1 MSTAVSNPAGEVASL
16 RSLRWL
22 SKALGSAKDVAA
34 AGSAAE
40 ACLSEAL
47 GSAARVVL
55 SEPNRSGG
63 AEIVWCNANG
73 EQVDRKDHSAE
84 RRAVLETERP
94 VRVREHDRSA
104 LLVAMLPLSCHGET
118 VGVLE
123 VHGEALAIEGAWDVL
138 ESVADLLGPALH
150 GISQRRDRQG
160 RDLRLA
166 TIPGAVSTTDAE
178 VDGADDGTDLR
189 LAWTAHELRGPISA
203 LKAALGFLGEE
214 ELTARH
220 KALIAQC
227 LAELD
232 HMSTLVSE
240 TQRWG
245 DSIEPREPLSRS
257 ECEVVGVVRSSIE
270 QIKLASGVDRV
281 VLHAIHPVLA
291 DVDPVQLRS
300 AIGNLI
306 RNAIMYSPAQ
316 TPVDVAVAVET
327 DMVVITVGNVGR
339 AISEGELKGIFL
351 PFVRGANVDGRD
363 GMGLGLFIARHVAE
377 ANGGRLTLHLHEETT
392 EFQLHIPRRSR

>member
-1 MSTAVSNPAGEVASL
+1 MSTAVSNAVGEVVSL

-22 SKALGSAKDVAA
+22 AKALGSARDAAA

-40 ACLSEAL
+40 ACLSQVL
-47 GSAARVVL
+47 GDAARVVL
-55 SEPNRSGG
+55 SEPSRSGD
-63 AEIVWCNANG
+63 AEIVWCNANV
-73 EQVDRKDHSAE
+73 EQADHEDLSAE

-94 VRVREHDRSA
+94 VRLRAHDRCA
-104 LLVAMLPLSCHGET
+104 HLVAMLPLSCHGET

-123 VHGEALAIEGAWDVL
+123 VHGETLALEGAWDVL
-138 ESVADLLGPALH
+138 ESVADLLGPTLH
-150 GISQRRDRQG
+150 GISQRRRQQG
-160 RDLRLA
+160 RDLHLA
-166 TIPGAVSTTDAE
+166 SIPGPVSTTDAE
-178 VDGADDGTDLR
+178 VDGTDDGTDLR

-203 LKAALGFLGEE
+203 LKAALGFLGEQ
-214 ELTARH
+214 ELTDLH

-232 HMSTLVSE
+232 HMSTLVSS

-281 VLHAIHPVLA
+281 VLHAQHPVLA
-291 DVDPVQLRS
+291 DVDPAQLRS

-316 TPVDVAVAVET
+316 TPVDVAVAVEEE
-327 DMVVITVGNVGR
+327 MVAITVRNVGR
-339 AISEGELKGIFL
+339 AISEGDLKAIFL

-377 ANGGRLTLHLHEETT
+377 ANGGRLTLHLHEEST
-392 EFQLHIPRRSR
+392 EFQLHIPRGSR